1 MSQIIEILGV
11 GVTMQLRRDPHKRDS
26 GSVRAMAHGT
36 SYTK

>member
-11 GVTMQLRRDPHKRDS
+11 EVTMQLRREAHKRDS
-26 GSVRAMAHGT
+26 GSVRAMTHGT